1 MREPP
6 RKRHLG
12 AKQRRALLLL
22 ASSPFGVSKAVMF
35 ANGFTH
41 RIVVGLIGAG
51 LATAQR
57 ENIKVTSQSVGRTRI
72 SDVGRRA
79 IEG

>member
-1 MREPP
+1 MTVWVRQLLY
-6 RKRHLG
+6 RH
-12 AKQRRALLLL
+12 
-22 ASSPFGVSKAVMF
+22 
-35 ANGFTH
+35 GFTH

-57 ENIKVTSQSVGRTRI
+57 ENIKVTSQSVGRIRI

>member
-1 MREPP
+1 
-6 RKRHLG
+6 
-12 AKQRRALLLL
+12 
-22 ASSPFGVSKAVMF
+22 MF

-41 RIVVGLIGAG
+41 RIVGGLIGAG

-57 ENIKVTSQSVGRTRI
+57 ENIKVTSQSVGRIRI